1 MSIENFASEFKTP
14 GFVAALKALIQG
26 SKYLCRDVVL
36 HHDELALYRVGTFFR
51 EASLFDCT
59 ALFGGIVGNTRMMVI
74 TSSPRGLGQ
83 LSARPDWGLA
93 VVGANELFKVLDV
106 QTLKE
111 KTQITVAHVPAA
123 FEAYFRS
130 SDAWLFDKWTVPRA
144 QEDFRE
150 ALEMEAIGAHQ
161 EEEWRRRVE
170 RPPGMNSERQLA
182 AA

>member
-1 MSIENFASEFKTP
+1 MSVENFAPEFKTP
-14 GFVAALKALIQG
+14 AFVAALKALVLG

-36 HHDELALYRVGTFFR
+36 HHDELALYRVGAFFR

-74 TSSPRGLGQ
+74 TSSPRGMGQ
-83 LSARPDWGLA
+83 LSERPDWGLA
-93 VVGANELFKVLDV
+93 VMGANQLFKVLDV
-106 QTLKE
+106 LTLKE

-130 SDAWLFDKWTVPRA
+130 YDAWLFDKWTVPQA

-150 ALEMEAIGAHQ
+150 AVEMEAIVVHL

-170 RPPGMNSERQLA
+170 RPPGMSSERRLVVA
-182 AA
+182 

>member
-1 MSIENFASEFKTP
+1 MSVENFAPEFKTP
-14 GFVAALKALIQG
+14 GFVDALKTLVQR

-36 HHDELALYRVGTFFR
+36 HHDELALYRVGRFFR

-74 TSSPRGLGQ
+74 TSSPRGLGH
-83 LSARPDWGLA
+83 LSERPDWGLT

-130 SDAWLFDKWTVPRA
+130 SDAWLFDKWTVPQA
-144 QEDFRE
+144 QEDFRK
-150 ALEMEAIGAHQ
+150 ALEMEAIGVHL

-170 RPPGMNSERQLA
+170 RPPGMSPERRLSA
-182 AA
+182 A

>member
-1 MSIENFASEFKTP
+1 MSVESFAPGFKTP
-14 GFVAALKALIQG
+14 EFVAALKALILG

-59 ALFGGIVGNTRMMVI
+59 AHFGGIVGNTRMMVI

-83 LSARPDWGLA
+83 LSARPEWGLA
-93 VVGANELFKVLDV
+93 VLGPNELFKVLDI
-106 QTLKE
+106 QTLKD
-111 KTQITVAHVPAA
+111 KTQITVAHVPVA

-130 SDAWLFDKWTVPRA
+130 SDAWLFDKWTVPQA

-150 ALEMEAIGAHQ
+150 ALEMKAIGVHL

-170 RPPGMNSERQLA
+170 RPPGMSSERRLA

>member
-1 MSIENFASEFKTP
+1 MSVENFAPEFKTP
-14 GFVAALKALIQG
+14 EFVAALRALTLG

-59 ALFGGIVGNTRMMVI
+59 AHFGGIVGNTRMMVI

-83 LSARPDWGLA
+83 LSARPEWGLA
-93 VVGANELFKVLDV
+93 VVGPDELFKVLDI

-130 SDAWLFDKWTVPRA
+130 SDAWLFDKWTVPQA

-150 ALEMEAIGAHQ
+150 ALEMEAIGVHL

-170 RPPGMNSERQLA
+170 RPPGMSSERRLA